1 VVSVGVIRVLTHC
14 QQFTF
19 YFNYCITIAML
30 SDACVGFL
38 LLMFVP
44 AVQDNL

>member
-1 VVSVGVIRVLTHC
+1 MSVGVIIVLTHC
-14 QQFTF
+14 EKFTF
-19 YFNYCITIAML
+19 YFNYCITLDML

-44 AVQDNL
+44 VVQDNL